1 MALCHLAFVSLDI
14 NDDLSVASSVMISES
29 FSKSFES
36 LRHQITRMSG
46 DLNSLQDE
54 TKKLGTKLDSH
65 SLRENMYV
73 IVIIIKLHL
82 FTYIIYI

>member
-1 MALCHLAFVSLDI
+1 MSLDI
-14 NDDLSVASSVMISES
+14 NDESSVESSIMISES

-36 LRHQITRMSG
+36 LKRQITRMTG

-65 SLRENMYV
+65 SLRENMYA
-73 IVIIIKLHL
+73 IVM
-82 FTYIIYI
+82 